1 MSRDEP
7 DGSDSSYGP
16 ADRFEGWASGQINQM
31 GQTPALVRC
40 ELEELEEPEEEESV
54 LELKMDGGSIRRSY
68 ILYNKIWTYYDY
80 LYNI

>member
-7 DGSDSSYGP
+7 DGSDSSDGP
-16 ADRFEGWASGQINQM
+16 ADRFQGWASGQINQM
-31 GQTPALVRC
+31 GQKTALVRC

-68 ILYNKIWTYYDY
+68 ILYKKIWMYYDY